1 MIISV
6 TQFFQVQQ
14 AIKMHHWATSDYSLH
29 VLLDDFYKDYSD
41 LVDDIVEIVLGWYD
55 NSIEVLPI
63 KPFEAAFSN
72 LESLLQLTAKSFDEV
87 RQNIDKMPKGTRTV
101 IDEVDKFLSKYTYLF
116 AKFQ

>member
-29 VLLDDFYKDYSD
+29 VLLDDFSKDYST
-41 LVDDIVEIVLGWYD
+41 LVDDIVEIVLGVEE
-55 NSIEVLPI
+55 NGIEVLPI
-63 KPFEAAFSN
+63 KPIAETFTN
-72 LESLLQLTAKSFDEV
+72 LGALLQLTAKSFDEV

-101 IDEVDKFLSKYTYLF
+101 MDEVDKFLSKYKYLF

>member
-29 VLLDDFYKDYSD
+29 VLLDDFYKDYSS
-41 LVDDIVEIVLGWYD
+41 LVDDIVEIVLSIEE

-63 KPFEAAFSN
+63 KPFDAAFSN
-72 LESLLQLTAKSFDEV
+72 LSALLKLTAKSFDEI
-87 RQNIDKMPKGTRTV
+87 RQNIDKMPNGIHTV
-101 IDEVDKFLSKYTYLF
+101 IDEVDKFLSKYKYLF

>member
-6 TQFFQVQQ
+6 TEFFQVQQ

-41 LVDDIVEIVLGWYD
+41 LVDDIVEIVLGWQT
-55 NSIEVLPI
+55 NSIEVVAVE
-63 KPFEAAFSN
+63 PFDAAFSN
-72 LESLLQLTAKSFDEV
+72 LESLLQLTGKSFDGV

-101 IDEVDKFLSKYTYLF
+101 MDEVDKFLSKYTYLF

>member
-41 LVDDIVEIVLGWYD
+41 LVDDIVEIVLGQYD

-87 RQNIDKMPKGTRTV
+87 RQNLDKMPKGTRTV
-101 IDEVDKFLSKYTYLF
+101 MDEVDKFLSKYTYLF